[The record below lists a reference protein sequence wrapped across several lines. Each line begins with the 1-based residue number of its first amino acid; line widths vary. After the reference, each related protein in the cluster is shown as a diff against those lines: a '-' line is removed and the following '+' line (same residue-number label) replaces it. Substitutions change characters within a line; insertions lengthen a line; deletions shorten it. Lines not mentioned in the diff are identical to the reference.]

1 MLKNKAIFLE
11 KIDDY
16 QKLDK
21 KILDQQTC
29 LVFSF
34 DFDVYNLLKE
44 KKIDFTIAD
53 EYLSEKDH
61 MKIHEYT
68 ISFYDWYK
76 KSSNLKSLEF
86 EGTNLLELFD
96 TAELHHL
103 LIREI
108 YKFITLKR
116 ILEKFDFTQIYA
128 NEHISK
134 MISSIIDDNSIISE
148 IKSTPHDFAIP
159 FEKYSI
165 PISVLGKNIPLTI
178 KKF

>member
-1 MLKNKAIFLE
+1 M
-11 KIDDY
+11 
-16 QKLDK
+16 
-21 KILDQQTC
+21 
-29 LVFSF
+29 
-34 DFDVYNLLKE
+34 
-44 KKIDFTIAD
+44 
-53 EYLSEKDH
+53 
-61 MKIHEYT
+61 
-68 ISFYDWYK
+68 
-76 KSSNLKSLEF
+76 
-86 EGTNLLELFD
+86 ELFD

-178 KKF
+178 SRSNYKKIKSKVESFLGKKNNLWFDSKNLKKSILFLEFNFEQYVELFKNLKSDKNLVLVNIRRPAFMDLSTLKTITELNCSIFSYFSCCQ